1 MLNFLESKEHPV
13 EDCIGQCFDGF
24 PNVKSVKN
32 RDAGS
37 LILEKA
43 PQPAA
48 AHYCTTVRKT

>member
-1 MLNFLESKEHPV
+1 MLNFLESKKHPV

-24 PNVKSVKN
+24 PNAKSVKN
-32 RDAGS
+32 RDTGP

>member
-1 MLNFLESKEHPV
+1 MLNFLESKKHPV

-24 PNVKSVKN
+24 PNVKPVKN
-32 RDAGS
+32 RETAS

-48 AHYCTTVRKT
+48 AHYCTVVRKT

>member
-24 PNVKSVKN
+24 PNVKPVKN
-32 RDAGS
+32 RETAS